1 MLEQL
6 GEIGRLQE
14 EKPSEN
20 KSLHEMTRNEINE
33 EIARLR
39 PVSTLGIRRRIVSK
53 EKTPNKSK
61 ASRESKRP
69 TLRRAK
75 RANGGEA
82 PSTF

>member
-39 PVSTLGIRRRIVSK
+39 PVSTSGIRQRIVS
-53 EKTPNKSK
+53 EAKTSNKSK
-61 ASRESKRP
+61 ASRAKRPP